1 VVNPAGV
8 SMRFGQGRTET
19 FGYLAEVSQPR
30 AGVVVAHDWYGHLPH
45 LRQRCDALAKSG
57 MMALAPDLY
66 GGQLTADDFEAER
79 LFRALDVELARER
92 LVEAVAHLRRLGAE
106 RIGLLGF
113 SMGGWL
119 ELLVATVVSV
129 EAVTVY
135 YATLE
140 ADEWSP
146 IGCPVQFHFA
156 ETDVW
161 EPPELPAAFAEWLI
175 ASGTPVE
182 TFEYPGSRH
191 GFANS
196 DVPPYRPGS
205 AELAWARTVRFL
217 GGHLMWRPP

>member
-1 VVNPAGV
+1 MVNPAGV
-8 SMRFGQGRTET
+8 SVRFGQGRTET
-19 FGYLAEVSQPR
+19 FGYLAEGSQPR

-45 LRQRCDALAKSG
+45 LRQRCDALAKAG
-57 MMALAPDLY
+57 MTALAPDFY
-66 GGQLTADDFEAER
+66 DGQITADDFEAER

-92 LVEAVAHLRRLGAE
+92 VVEAVEHLRRLGAE

-119 ELLVATVVSV
+119 ELLVATVLSV

-146 IGCPVQFHFA
+146 IACPVQFHFA

-161 EPPELPAAFAEWLI
+161 EPPVLPAAFAEWLM
-175 ASGTPVE
+175 ASGTTVE